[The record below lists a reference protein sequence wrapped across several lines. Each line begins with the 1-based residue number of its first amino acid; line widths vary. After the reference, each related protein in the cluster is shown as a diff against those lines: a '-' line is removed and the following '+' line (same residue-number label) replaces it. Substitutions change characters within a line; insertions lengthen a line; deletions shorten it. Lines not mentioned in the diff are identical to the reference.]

1 MYQLFGLHEGPDGS
15 TLFNLPHWKKYQSMI
30 MSAVKTVNM
39 VCCEYTLAHLAPDV
53 SLILACIIRF
63 QYASDNMSKSLVKY
77 LDICGYLLLNSLV
90 MLIESVMHVKSQN
103 SE

>member
-1 MYQLFGLHEGPDGS
+1 MELPTFHS
-15 TLFNLPHWKKYQSMI
+15 TLKWELDALRMSSVEPFYFGCSCTNYLGFTRVLTDPLYLTSRIEQRYQSMI

-63 QYASDNMSKSLVKY
+63 
-77 LDICGYLLLNSLV
+77 
-90 MLIESVMHVKSQN
+90 SVC
-103 SE
+103 